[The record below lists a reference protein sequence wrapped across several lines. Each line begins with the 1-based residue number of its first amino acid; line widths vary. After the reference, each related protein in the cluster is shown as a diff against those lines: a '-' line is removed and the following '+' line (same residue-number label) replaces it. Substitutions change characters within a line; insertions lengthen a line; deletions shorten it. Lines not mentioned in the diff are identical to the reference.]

1 MEQGKTAGANAAGDS
16 LEYVPVPAALT
27 FNGMETSLFAIGDV
41 GKNGETQYTVEHEE
55 DAEKKIYKTRYYA
68 DGRLTGAILI
78 GDTKEMQRVT
88 EEMEQA

>member
-1 MEQGKTAGANAAGDS
+1 M
-16 LEYVPVPAALT
+16 
-27 FNGMETSLFAIGDV
+27 
-41 GKNGETQYTVEHEE
+41 EHEE